1 MKTSDFSQ
9 SVELVIIS
17 NCHPLPSELFLSK
30 NFFKGKALNEVVQ
43 LLLPVSV
50 SLSIHRIYLY

>member
-9 SVELVIIS
+9 SVELVDIS

-30 NFFKGKALNEVVQ
+30 NFFKGKALEQGCTTVD
-43 LLLPVSV
+43 PG
-50 SLSIHRIYLY
+50 

>member
-9 SVELVIIS
+9 SVELVDIS

-30 NFFKGKALNEVVQ
+30 NFFKGKALERGGTTVA
-43 LLLPVSV
+43 PG
-50 SLSIHRIYLY
+50 